1 MDQAHSNEAGDLRVL
16 HHPVLGE
23 LPETRLVQI
32 TVDGQPLLARE
43 GEAIAAALLAHGIL
57 VCRTMPG
64 SREPRGV
71 FCALGRCTDCLMTV
85 DGEPNVRACLTPVRE
100 GQVIWTQA
108 GLGRWEGP
116 AG

>member
-1 MDQAHSNEAGDLRVL
+1 MDQAHRNQAGHLRVL
-16 HHPVLGE
+16 HHPVLGD
-23 LPETRLVQI
+23 LPESRPVQI

-64 SREPRGV
+64 GREPRGV
-71 FCALGRCTDCLMTV
+71 FCALGRCADCLMTV

-100 GQVIWTQA
+100 GQVVWTQA
-108 GLGRWEGP
+108 GLGRWEGR

>member
-1 MDQAHSNEAGDLRVL
+1 MDEAPSNGAGDLRVW

-23 LPETRLVQI
+23 LQQARPVQI

-43 GEAIAAALLAHGIL
+43 GEVIAATLLAHGIL
-57 VCRTMPG
+57 VCRAMPG
-64 SREPRGV
+64 GREPRGV